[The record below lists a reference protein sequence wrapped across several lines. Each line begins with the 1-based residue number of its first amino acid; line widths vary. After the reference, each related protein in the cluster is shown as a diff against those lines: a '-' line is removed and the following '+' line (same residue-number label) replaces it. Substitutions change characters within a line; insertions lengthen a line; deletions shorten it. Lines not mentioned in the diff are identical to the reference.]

1 MLLQDQIKYEQ
12 PKSIFEHF
20 IIVGIHPD
28 ANLGAVEEAFA
39 KRKKWEMEMKKSGI
53 VDLKLLQ
60 HQGPLLPT
68 FEPQVD
74 YIIKYE
80 ETLIFSTICYP
91 APEFSL
97 SLHDLLEI

>member
-1 MLLQDQIKYEQ
+1 MLLQDQIKYEE

-39 KRKKWEMEMKKSGI
+39 KRKKWEMEMTRSGI
-53 VDLKLLQ
+53 VDLKMLQ
-60 HQGPLLPT
+60 HRGPPFPT

-74 YIIKYE
+74 YITKFVQ
-80 ETLIFSTICYP
+80 TLLYFQQYVT
-91 APEFSL
+91 
-97 SLHDLLEI
+97 LHLNFFNFA